1 MSRHSYAAAERFI
14 LSREFF
20 GMKLGLENITA
31 FLESIG
37 SPQYGYKTIHIAGTN
52 GKGST
57 AAMLAAIF
65 QAQGYKTGLFTSPHL
80 VSLRERVRVN
90 GRTIPRSSVAS
101 FVDRHRKALSKRKLS
116 FFEVITAMALEYF
129 ARAGV
134 DIAVIETG
142 LGGRLDASNVL
153 SPLMTITTDISRDH
167 LEILGTTIAK
177 IAREKAGIVKESVP
191 HLVGLLPES
200 AEAVIRKR
208 CLRVGAPFF
217 KLSRGNFR
225 TDSAAMRLNFKYNGL
240 ELRNIA
246 PSLLGTHQLRNTALV
261 LKAISILRERGLV
274 VSKKAIRDGISN
286 TIWRGR
292 FQVIHYRRKPT
303 HVFDVCHNAS
313 GLESF
318 AETFQL
324 VFPGRRA
331 KVITGFVKRKEHQKM
346 FDSLSRIADSYA
358 LVPLKSGRSTN
369 LDELVGSI
377 NWRGIPFKKYGS
389 LKTAYSKTLG
399 NSDPEDVVVIVGS
412 HFLVGEFFEKYRV
425 R

>member
-1 MSRHSYAAAERFI
+1 MPRHSYAAAERFI

-65 QAQGYKTGLFTSPHL
+65 QAQGYKAGLFTSPHL

-101 FVDRHRKALSKRKLS
+101 FVDRHRKALTKRKLS
-116 FFEVITAMALEYF
+116 FFEVVTAMALEYF
-129 ARAGV
+129 GRAGV

-167 LEILGTTIAK
+167 VEILGSTIRK
-177 IAREKAGIVKESVP
+177 IAREKAGIIKKAVP
-191 HLVGLLPES
+191 HLIGVLPQS
-200 AEAVIRKR
+200 AEAVIKR
-208 CLRVGAPFF
+208 QCRRMGAPFF
-217 KLSRGNFR
+217 KLSPRDF
-225 TDSAAMRLNFKYNGL
+225 TSDAASMRLNFKYNGL
-240 ELRNIA
+240 ALENVA
-246 PSLLGTHQLRNTALV
+246 PSLLGTHQLKNTALV
-261 LKAISILRERGLV
+261 LKVASILRERGLA
-274 VSKKAIRDGISN
+274 VSKKAIRHGISN

-292 FQVIHYRRKPT
+292 FQVIKYHRKPT

-313 GLESF
+313 GVESF

-324 VFPGRRA
+324 VFPGQKA
-331 KVITGFVKRKEHQKM
+331 KIITGFVKRKEHQKM
-346 FDSLSRIADSYA
+346 FDSLSRIAEGYA

-369 LDELVGSI
+369 LDELSKSI
-377 NWRGIPFKKYGS
+377 NWRGIPYVKYGS

-399 NSDPEDVVVIVGS
+399 NSSPEDVVVIVGS

-425 R
+425 K